1 MKATVET
8 IREIVKVLTAD
19 EQQLLK
25 DTIKHGYWGDASAE
39 FVDGQIGD
47 ITCETAEVYC
57 TNDARKAGNFKGRVV
72 ATMFRSIYSKLCSAH
87 GNQCGVHLSH
97 CNDWW
102 NDGTGD
108 VLFLRSDEN
117 AAWEEWANE
126 PKNEESAADY
136 VRRISS
142 GEPKQW
148 LFQFTTEDGRFLGR
162 VVISSAKMPTTQEA
176 VAEFAKVAPETAKQV
191 GKYGAEII
199 TDNEERLG
207 DVPVGSVVY
216 SNVSQRTYTVVKHCA
231 NYTEVMC
238 LEEPCK
244 GNIRALQDNYLVV
257 VKKRGD
263 SNLPSTKALVDRV
276 KAVTNQERNDYT
288 LQVDFTDTDEG
299 VEMAVSRTGSVW
311 KSSVYTR
318 EQLHQLA
325 DAINTY
331 LAK

>member
-8 IREIVKVLTAD
+8 IREIVKVLTTD

-47 ITCETAEVYC
+47 ITCEMAEVYC
-57 TNDARKAGNFKGRVV
+57 TNDARKASNFKGRVV

-117 AAWEEWANE
+117 AAWEEWADE

-176 VAEFAKVAPETAKQV
+176 VEEFAKVAPSAAKFV
-191 GKYGAEII
+191 GKNGAEII
-199 TDNEERLG
+199 TDKEQCLG
-207 DVPVGSVVY
+207 DSKAPAKKIPGNNGFSV
-216 SNVSQRTYTVVKHCA
+216 SFA
-231 NYTEVMC
+231 E
-238 LEEPCK
+238 
-244 GNIRALQDNYLVV
+244 
-257 VKKRGD
+257 
-263 SNLPSTKALVDRV
+263 DR
-276 KAVTNQERNDYT
+276 D
-288 LQVDFTDTDEG
+288 G
-299 VEMAVSRTGSVW
+299 VEMTVKKSKGANSIAVT
-311 KSSVYTR
+311 YTR
-318 EQLHQLA
+318 DQLRQLS
-325 DAINTY
+325 DAINAY

>member
-1 MKATVET
+1 MENETKTLKIMKATVET

-47 ITCETAEVYC
+47 ITCEMAEVYC
-57 TNDARKAGNFKGRVV
+57 TNDARKASNFKGRVV

-117 AAWEEWANE
+117 AAWEEWADE

-142 GEPKQW
+142 GESKQW

-176 VAEFAKVAPETAKQV
+176 VEEFAKVAPSAAKFV
-191 GKYGAEII
+191 GKNGAEII
-199 TDNEERLG
+199 TDKEQCLG
-207 DVPVGSVVY
+207 DIPVGSTVY
-216 SNVSQRTYTVVKHCA
+216 SNISGGNLKVVKHHRNYVVVLHLDGPKA
-231 NYTEVMC
+231 NLYSHIDSQY
-238 LEEPCK
+238 P
-244 GNIRALQDNYLVV
+244 VV
-257 VKKRGD
+257 VKKLGD
-263 SNLPSTKALVDRV
+263 SKAPAKKIPGNNGFSVSFAEDR
-276 KAVTNQERNDYT
+276 D
-288 LQVDFTDTDEG
+288 G
-299 VEMAVSRTGSVW
+299 V
-311 KSSVYTR
+311 
-318 EQLHQLA
+318 
-325 DAINTY
+325 
-331 LAK
+331 